1 MKWLSSQGMS
11 GCIFGVRNRLCLKKV
26 SSSDRPHLL
35 NGWSESLRGDG
46 GEDVSWKL

>member
-11 GCIFGVRNRLCLKKV
+11 GCIVGLRDTLCLTKA
-26 SSSDRPHLL
+26 SSSDHPHLL
-35 NGWSESLRGDG
+35 NGWAESLRGDG